1 MMNYHELRGVIM
13 DTNIQKYQAFVET
26 VESGSFTEAAR
37 KLNYTQSGISRM
49 IADLE
54 KEWNITLLERKKNG
68 LRLTSDGLSLLP
80 YARKLCEEY
89 QRLQMQVDGLNGLE
103 TGFIRIG
110 TISSIA
116 THWLPNIIKAFQSDY
131 PGVDYEL
138 LIGDYSE
145 IESWIQE
152 GRVDCGFL
160 ILPVVKDI
168 EYIELERD
176 ELKVIMPEG
185 HPLAEFESIPID
197 RLTEDPFM
205 LLSRGER
212 SEISELFDSY
222 GISPNTHLTLWDD
235 YAVMSMVE
243 KGLGISI
250 LPDLILKRIPYK
262 IEIRSLDVPAYRDIV
277 IAFRSRDT
285 ISLAVNQFLNYLH
298 YRLAEN

>member
-1 MMNYHELRGVIM
+1 M

-26 VESGSFTEAAR
+26 IESGSFTKAAE

-54 KEWNITLLERKKNG
+54 KEWNITLLERRKNG

-80 YARKLCEEY
+80 YARRLCEEY
-89 QRLQMQVDGLNGLE
+89 ERLQMQVDGLNGLE

-116 THWLPNIIKAFQSDY
+116 THWLPNIIKVFQQDY

-145 IESWIQE
+145 IESWIRE
-152 GRVDCGFL
+152 GRIDCGFL
-160 ILPVVKDI
+160 ILPVASDM
-168 EYIELERD
+168 EFIELEKD
-176 ELKVIMPEG
+176 ELKVILPEG
-185 HPLAEFESIPID
+185 HALAALDRVPLD

-205 LLSRGER
+205 LLSRGDR
-212 SEISELFDSY
+212 SEVSDLFDSH
-222 GISPNTHLTLWDD
+222 GIKPNTHLTLWDD

-250 LPDLILKRIPYK
+250 LPDLILQRIPYNIVVK
-262 IEIRSLDVPAYRDIV
+262 SLDEPEYRDIV
-277 IAFRSRDT
+277 IAFRSRET

-298 YRLAEN
+298 YRSADQ

>member
-1 MMNYHELRGVIM
+1 M

-26 VESGSFTEAAR
+26 VDSGSFTKAAE
-37 KLNYTQSGISRM
+37 KLSYTQSGISRM
-49 IADLE
+49 IAGLE

-80 YARKLCEEY
+80 YARRLCEEY
-89 QRLQMQVDGLNGLE
+89 ERLQMQVDGLNGLE

-116 THWLPNIIKAFQSDY
+116 THWLPNMIKAFQNDY

-145 IESWIQE
+145 IESWIRK
-152 GRVDCGFL
+152 GRIDCGFL
-160 ILPVVKDI
+160 IMPVAPDM
-168 EYIELERD
+168 EYIELEKD
-176 ELKVIMPEG
+176 ELKVILPEG
-185 HPLAEFESIPID
+185 HPLTALERIPLD
-197 RLTEDPFM
+197 KLTDDPFM
-205 LLSRGER
+205 LLSRGDR
-212 SEISELFDSY
+212 SEISELFDSR

-250 LPDLILKRIPYK
+250 LPELILKRIPYNIVAK
-262 IEIRSLDVPAYRDIV
+262 SLEEPAYREIV

-285 ISLAVNQFLNYLH
+285 ISLAVNRFLNYLH
-298 YRLAEN
+298 FRNR

>member
-1 MMNYHELRGVIM
+1 M

-26 VESGSFTEAAR
+26 VKSGSFTKAAE
-37 KLNYTQSGISRM
+37 KLSYTQSGISRM

-54 KEWNITLLERKKNG
+54 KEWNITLLERRKNG

-80 YARKLCEEY
+80 YARRLCEEY
-89 QRLQMQVDGLNGLE
+89 ERLQMQVDGLNGLE

-116 THWLPNIIKAFQSDY
+116 THWLPNIIKVFQQDY

-145 IESWIQE
+145 IESWIRE
-152 GRVDCGFL
+152 GRIDCGFL
-160 ILPVVKDI
+160 ILPVASDM
-168 EYIELERD
+168 EFIELERD
-176 ELKVIMPEG
+176 ELKVILPEG
-185 HPLAEFESIPID
+185 HPLTALDSVPLD

-205 LLSRGER
+205 LLSRGDR
-212 SEISELFDSY
+212 SEVTDLFESY
-222 GISPNTHLTLWDD
+222 GIKPNTHLTLWDD

-250 LPDLILKRIPYK
+250 LPDLILQRIPYNIVVK
-262 IEIRSLDVPAYRDIV
+262 RLDEPAYRDIV
-277 IAFRSRDT
+277 IAFRSKET

-298 YRLAEN
+298 YRSADF

>member
-1 MMNYHELRGVIM
+1 M

-26 VESGSFTEAAR
+26 VESGSFTKAAE

-54 KEWNITLLERKKNG
+54 KEWNITLLERKKSG

-80 YARKLCEEY
+80 YARRLCEEY
-89 QRLQMQVDGLNGLE
+89 ERLQMQVDGLNGLE

-116 THWLPNIIKAFQSDY
+116 THWLPNIIKAFQQDY

-145 IESWIQE
+145 IETWIRE
-152 GRVDCGFL
+152 GRIDCGFL
-160 ILPVVKDI
+160 ILPVSTDM
-168 EYIELERD
+168 EFIELEQD
-176 ELKVIMPEG
+176 ELKVILPEG
-185 HPLAEFESIPID
+185 HPLAAFDRVPLD

-205 LLSRGER
+205 LLSRGDR
-212 SEISELFDSY
+212 SEVTDLFDSY
-222 GISPNTHLTLWDD
+222 GLKPNTHLTLWDD

-250 LPDLILKRIPYK
+250 LPELILQRIPYNIVIK
-262 IEIRSLDVPAYRDIV
+262 SLDEPAYRDIV
-277 IAFRSRDT
+277 IAFRSRET

-298 YRLAEN
+298 YRSADF

>member
-1 MMNYHELRGVIM
+1 M
-13 DTNIQKYQAFVET
+13 DTSIQKYQAFVAT
-26 VESGSFTEAAR
+26 IDTGSFTKAAE

-80 YARKLCEEY
+80 YARRLCDEY
-89 QRLQMQVDGLNGLE
+89 ERLQMQVDGLNGLE

-116 THWLPNIIKAFQSDY
+116 THWLPNIIKAFQNDY

-145 IESWIQE
+145 IESWIRE
-152 GRVDCGFL
+152 GRIDCGFL
-160 ILPVVKDI
+160 ILPVASDM
-168 EYIELERD
+168 EYVELEKD
-176 ELKVIMPEG
+176 ELKVILPED
-185 HPLAEFESIPID
+185 HPLATLESVPID

-205 LLSRGER
+205 LLSRGDR
-212 SEISELFDSY
+212 SEVSELFDSY
-222 GISPNTHLTLWDD
+222 GLRPNTHLTLWDD

-250 LPDLILKRIPYK
+250 LPELILQRIPYNIVAK
-262 IEIRSLDVPAYRDIV
+262 SLSEPAYRDIV
-277 IAFRSRDT
+277 IAFRSRDA

-298 YRLAEN
+298 FRNK

>member
-1 MMNYHELRGVIM
+1 M

-26 VESGSFTEAAR
+26 VEYGSFTKAAE

-54 KEWNITLLERKKNG
+54 KEWNITLLERRRNG

-80 YARKLCEEY
+80 YARRLCEEY
-89 QRLQMQVDGLNGLE
+89 ERLQMQVDGLNGLE

-116 THWLPNIIKAFQSDY
+116 THWLPNIIKVFQRDY

-145 IESWIQE
+145 IETWIRE
-152 GRVDCGFL
+152 GRIDCGFL
-160 ILPVVKDI
+160 ILPVAPDM
-168 EYIELERD
+168 EFIELEKD
-176 ELKVIMPEG
+176 ELKVILPEG
-185 HPLAEFESIPID
+185 HALAALDRVPLD

-212 SEISELFDSY
+212 SEVTDLFDSY
-222 GISPNTHLTLWDD
+222 GIKPNTHLTLWDD

-250 LPDLILKRIPYK
+250 LPDLILQRIPYNMVVK
-262 IEIRSLDVPAYRDIV
+262 SLDEPAYRDIV
-277 IAFRSRDT
+277 IAFRSRET

-298 YRLAEN
+298 YRSADL

>member
-1 MMNYHELRGVIM
+1 M

-26 VESGSFTEAAR
+26 VETGSFTRAAE

-68 LRLTSDGLSLLP
+68 LRLTSDGMSLLP
-80 YARKLCEEY
+80 YARRLCEEY
-89 QRLQMQVDGLNGLE
+89 ARLQMQVDGLNGLE
-103 TGFIRIG
+103 KGFIRIG

-116 THWLPNIIKAFQSDY
+116 THWLPNIIKAFQDDY

-145 IESWIQE
+145 IEEWIQS
-152 GRVDCGFL
+152 GRIDCGFL
-160 ILPVVKDI
+160 ILPVPDGM

-176 ELKVIMPEG
+176 ELKVILPAA
-185 HPLAEFESIPID
+185 HPLTGLDSIPAD
-197 RLTEDPFM
+197 KLTDDPFIM
-205 LLSRGER
+205 LSRGSR
-212 SEISELFDSY
+212 SEIAELFKMR
-222 GISPNTHLTLWDD
+222 GVAPNIHLTLWDD

-250 LPDLILKRIPYK
+250 LPELILKRIPYN
-262 IEIRSLDVPAYRDIV
+262 IISRSLDKPAYRDIV

-285 ISLAVNQFLNYLH
+285 VSLAVNQFLNYLH
-298 YRLAEN
+298 FRNAGALE

>member
-1 MMNYHELRGVIM
+1 M

-26 VESGSFTEAAR
+26 VEHGSFTKAAE

-54 KEWNITLLERKKNG
+54 KEWNITLLERRKNG

-80 YARKLCEEY
+80 YARRLCEEY
-89 QRLQMQVDGLNGLE
+89 ERLQMQVDGLNGLE

-116 THWLPNIIKAFQSDY
+116 THWLPNIIKVFQQDY

-145 IESWIQE
+145 IESWIRE

-160 ILPVVKDI
+160 ILPVAPDL
-168 EYIELERD
+168 EYLALERD
-176 ELKVIMPEG
+176 ELKVILPES
-185 HPLAEFESIPID
+185 HTLAALNRVPLD

-205 LLSRGER
+205 LLSRGDR
-212 SEISELFDSY
+212 SEVTDLFDSY
-222 GISPNTHLTLWDD
+222 GIKPNTHLTLWDD

-250 LPDLILKRIPYK
+250 LPELILQRIPYNIVVK
-262 IEIRSLDVPAYRDIV
+262 SLDKPAYRDIV
-277 IAFRSRDT
+277 IAFRSRET

-298 YRLAEN
+298 YRSADV

>member
-1 MMNYHELRGVIM
+1 M

-26 VESGSFTEAAR
+26 VETGSFTRAAE

-68 LRLTSDGLSLLP
+68 LRLTSDGMSLLP
-80 YARKLCEEY
+80 YARRLCEEY
-89 QRLQMQVDGLNGLE
+89 ERLQMQVDGLNGLE
-103 TGFIRIG
+103 KGFIRIG

-116 THWLPNIIKAFQSDY
+116 THWLPNIIKAFQNDY

-145 IESWIQE
+145 IEEWIQS
-152 GRVDCGFL
+152 GRIDCGFL
-160 ILPVVKDI
+160 ILPVPDGI

-176 ELKVIMPEG
+176 ELKVILPEG
-185 HPLAEFESIPID
+185 HSLAQLESIPID

-205 LLSRGER
+205 LLSRGDR

-235 YAVMSMVE
+235 YAVMSIVE

-250 LPDLILKRIPYK
+250 LPDLILRRIPYK
-262 IEIRSLDVPAYRDIV
+262 IEMRSLDVPAYRDIV

-285 ISLAVNQFLNYLH
+285 VSLAVNQFLNYLH
-298 YRLAEN
+298 FRNADALE

>member
-1 MMNYHELRGVIM
+1 M

-26 VESGSFTEAAR
+26 VNEGSFTRAAE

-49 IADLE
+49 VSDLE

-80 YARKLCEEY
+80 YARRLCEEY
-89 QRLQMQVDGLNGLE
+89 ERLQMQVDGLNGLE

-116 THWLPNIIKAFQSDY
+116 THWLPNIIKAFQKDY

-145 IESWIQE
+145 IEKWIEE
-152 GRVDCGFL
+152 GRIDCGFL
-160 ILPVVKDI
+160 IHPVAPGI
-168 EYIELERD
+168 EFIDLEAD
-176 ELKVIMPEG
+176 ELKVILPAD
-185 HPLAEFESIPID
+185 HPLTSLSAIPAGK
-197 RLTEDPFM
+197 LSEDPFM
-205 LLSRGER
+205 LLSRGDR
-212 SEISELFDSY
+212 SEVSDLLKSRNVTPDI
-222 GISPNTHLTLWDD
+222 HLTLWDD

-250 LPDLILKRIPYK
+250 LPELILQRIPYN
-262 IEIRSLDVPAYRDIV
+262 IVSRSLDPPAYRDIV
-277 IAFRSRDT
+277 IAFRNRET
-285 ISLAVNQFLNYLH
+285 VSLAVNQFLNYLH
-298 YRLAEN
+298 YRSADL